1 MKQGWEIKKLGE
13 VCVIERGGSPRP
25 IDAFLTDMED
35 GINWIKIGDATPGS
49 RYITSTKEKIK
60 PEGIKKSRM
69 VYKGDFILSNSM
81 SFGKPYILGIDGCIH
96 DGWLLL
102 RDKNNTFDKN
112 FLYYYLTSP
121 NIYLEFKRLAVGGVV
136 NNLNSELVRS
146 VNVAIP
152 PREEQEQI
160 VSELDLLSGIIE
172 KKREQL
178 KELDALAQSIF
189 YDMFGDPITNEK
201 GWEVKKLKNITS
213 KIGSGATPK
222 GGNESYKT
230 EGISLIRSLNVHNN
244 SFVYKDLA
252 YIDDNQAETL
262 KNVTIEENDVLLN
275 ITGASVARCCVV
287 PSNVLPARVNQH
299 VAIIRAREI
308 LNNTFLCYLLTSH
321 SYQQELISIGKCN
334 GATREAITKGQL
346 ENLDIPLPP
355 LPLQRQFA
363 SKIEAIERQKELIK
377 QSISE
382 TETLFNA
389 RMQEHFG

>member
-1 MKQGWEIKKLGE
+1 MKEDNMKQGWEIKKIKDICYKESSNIAQNKIVELDGDYPVYGASGFIQNVDFYQRDTNYIGVVKDGSGVGRVNIYPAFSSLLGT
-13 VCVIERGGSPRP
+13 
-25 IDAFLTDMED
+25 LQ
-35 GINWIKIGDATPGS
+35 
-49 RYITSTKEKIK
+49 
-60 PEGIKKSRM
+60 
-69 VYKGDFILSNSM
+69 
-81 SFGKPYILGIDGCIH
+81 YILPKDGFHINYVAYA
-96 DGWLLL
+96 LKSL
-102 RDKNNTFDKN
+102 
-112 FLYYYLTSP
+112 
-121 NIYLEFKRLAVGGVV
+121 
-136 NNLNSELVRS
+136 NLSKYAS
-146 VNVAIP
+146 GAAIP
-152 PREEQEQI
+152 HIYFKDYGEEVIPVPPLPVQEQI

-201 GWEVKKLKNITS
+201 GWEVRKLKNITS

-346 ENLDIPLPP
+346 ENLDIPIPP
-355 LPLQRQFA
+355 LPLQHQFA